1 MSEVLSVKNLSVS
14 FNGHKVLDD
23 LSFSVSKGDILA
35 IIGPNGAGKSV
46 LFRALLGLVP
56 HKGEVKWFNP
66 SKFSSPSQIPKEFR
80 RARSENLGGQVRIGY
95 VPQKISADRDLPLTV
110 GEFLNFGGAGKE
122 ELRTVLNEVGLK
134 DDILS
139 KKVGVLSGGQWQRLL
154 IAWAIIGSPEVLL
167 FDEPTAGI
175 DIGGEETIYNLIRRL
190 QRERNM
196 TVLLISHDLHIVYQY
211 AKDVLCL
218 NKEKICLGPPHEV
231 LDKESLAKL
240 YGHDTAVYEH
250 KH

>member
-1 MSEVLSVKNLSVS
+1 MSEILSVKNLSVL
-14 FNGHKVLDD
+14 FNSQKVLDD

-35 IIGPNGAGKSV
+35 VIGPNGAGKSV
-46 LFRALLGLVP
+46 LFRAILGLVP
-56 HKGEVKWFNP
+56 YKGEIEW
-66 SKFSSPSQIPKEFR
+66 R
-80 RARSENLGGQVRIGY
+80 RAVSEASVRVGY
-95 VPQKISADRDLPLTV
+95 VPQKISVDRDLPLTV
-110 GEFLNFGGAGKE
+110 SELLNYGGASKKE
-122 ELRTVLNEVGLK
+122 MKELLGEVGLEK
-134 DDILS
+134 EILE
-139 KKVGVLSGGQWQRLL
+139 KRIGILSGGQWQRLL
-154 IAWAIIGSPEVLL
+154 IAWALISNPEVLL

-175 DIGGEETIYNLIRRL
+175 DIGGEETIYNLIKRL

-240 YGHDTAVYEH
+240 YGHETAVYPHTHH
-250 KH
+250 K

>member
-1 MSEVLSVKNLSVS
+1 MSEILSVKNLSVS
-14 FNGHKVLDD
+14 FNSQKVLDD
-23 LSFSVSKGDILA
+23 LNFSVSKGDILA

-56 HKGEVKWFNP
+56 HKGEVKW
-66 SKFSSPSQIPKEFR
+66 SAGI
-80 RARSENLGGQVRIGY
+80 RIGY

-110 GEFLNFGGAGKE
+110 GEFLNFGGAGKNE
-122 ELRTVLNEVGLK
+122 IRQLLKEVGLEAE
-134 DDILS
+134 IPN
-139 KKVGVLSGGQWQRLL
+139 KKVGILSGGQWQRLL
-154 IAWAIIGSPEVLL
+154 IAWAIINNPEVLL

-190 QRERNM
+190 QKERNM
-196 TVLLISHDLHIVYQY
+196 TVFLISHDLHIVYQY

-240 YGHDTAVYEH
+240 YGHETAVYEH